1 MFLARLLGIAE
12 HQVRVIMRDTG
23 GGFGQK
29 VMPMRE
35 EMCLALAAMKLR
47 APLKWIEDRRENLV
61 AAGMSRREHADAH
74 VAFDD
79 NGAIV
84 GAYIDH
90 VQDVGAYPTPW
101 PVGTAAAV
109 GMLFPG
115 PYRVPKASFRTT
127 SVFSNTSGRA
137 AYRGPWQF
145 ESLAREVLLDIAA
158 RRMQIDPIELRRRN
172 LLRPD
177 DLPCTSPNG
186 MPYSDI
192 TPLDTFEQALTMLDH
207 AAFRREQAEA
217 RDAGRYLGVGTCAY
231 VEPTTTGMA
240 FYGTEGATIRIEPSG
255 KVNVYVAGG
264 STGNSLETAAIQ
276 LTPDALGLDI
286 ADVRTIQGDTAVTP
300 FGAGTGGSRS
310 GSMLAGAVEQTAAL
324 LRERILAIAAHRL
337 EASPEDIVLG
347 QSRAHVRGTPS
358 TAVSLAEIADVA
370 YFKP

>member
-74 VAFDD
+74 VAFDN

-158 RRMQIDPIELRRRN
+158 RRMGLDPVELRRRN
-172 LLRPD
+172 LLRRD
-177 DLPCTSPNG
+177 ELPYTNANG

-192 TPLDTFEQALTMLDH
+192 TPSETFEQALEMLGYDT
-207 AAFRREQAEA
+207 FRREQALA
-217 RDAGRYLGVGTCAY
+217 REAGRYLGVGTCTY
-231 VEPTTTGMA
+231 VEPTTSAMP

-255 KVNVYVAGG
+255 KVNVYVSGG
-264 STGNSLETAAIQ
+264 STGNSLETAVVQ
-276 LTPDALGLDI
+276 LTADALGVRI
-286 ADVRTIQGDTAVTP
+286 EDVRTIQGDTAVAP

-310 GSMLAGAVEQTAAL
+310 GSMIAGAIEETGAV
-324 LRERILAIAAHRL
+324 LRERLIAIAAEQL
-337 EASPEDIVLG
+337 EAAPGDIELLD
-347 QSRAHVRGTPS
+347 SRAFVRGSPT
-358 TAVSLAEIADVA
+358 DG
-370 YFKP
+370 

>member
-74 VAFDD
+74 VAFDN

-115 PYRVPKASFRTT
+115 PYRIPHATFTSKA
-127 SVFSNTSGRA
+127 VLSNTVGRT

-145 ESLAREVLLDIAA
+145 ESVAREVLLDIAA
-158 RRMQIDPIELRRRN
+158 RQLAIDPIDLRRRN
-172 LLRPD
+172 LLRRD
-177 DLPCTSPNG
+177 EL
-186 MPYSDI
+186 PYSSATGFAYDHI
-192 TPLDTFEQALTMLDH
+192 SPLETFEQAISMLDH
-207 AAFRREQAEA
+207 EAFRRAQAEA
-217 RDAGRYLGVGTCAY
+217 RAEGRYLGVGTCNF
-231 VEPTTTGMA
+231 VEPT
-240 FYGTEGATIRIEPSG
+240 
-255 KVNVYVAGG
+255 
-264 STGNSLETAAIQ
+264 
-276 LTPDALGLDI
+276 
-286 ADVRTIQGDTAVTP
+286 
-300 FGAGTGGSRS
+300 
-310 GSMLAGAVEQTAAL
+310 
-324 LRERILAIAAHRL
+324 
-337 EASPEDIVLG
+337 
-347 QSRAHVRGTPS
+347 
-358 TAVSLAEIADVA
+358 
-370 YFKP
+370 